1 MLCPGGPRDTLDPK
15 EVVQV
20 FTEGRARGGAGKNR
34 DGGAPGENPVGKE
47 RRAAGRGGSRER
59 GEAAQNAES
68 GGQDAGAAG
77 TRAAG

>member
-1 MLCPGGPRDTLDPK
+1 MLCPRGPSDTLDPK

-34 DGGAPGENPVGKE
+34 DGGAPGENRVGKE
-47 RRAAGRGGSRER
+47 RRAAGRGGSPER
-59 GEAAQNAES
+59 GEAAESRGQN
-68 GGQDAGAAG
+68 AGAAG